1 MNVSLKHTLNLKLKK
16 VRHFF
21 GNHEFTIMP
30 WINNKHM
37 SSLFLFSFSL
47 CSGVAVDRHWTVLH
61 EHQPW
66 GLYWICQ
73 VSYSFPVTIQNIDAD
88 VGIYFTYSWVHVP
101 FEVKPRCFVP
111 MCVVCVA
118 LSRGSTKWTRRRQL
132 ATRYFDH
139 KRTDVFTVKLFL
151 LFPWLQHGA
160 VTLLKSARTHSIHPP
175 EMWHLSFMQPP
186 PFFFSFFPPRL
197 CSGST

>member
-88 VGIYFTYSWVHVP
+88 VGIYLTYSSVHVP
-101 FEVKPRCFVP
+101 LEVKPYCFVP
-111 MCVVCVA
+111 MCVVCSAQQRINQMNKKKTAGNQV
-118 LSRGSTKWTRRRQL
+118 LWSQMHRRVHSKTVSVISLVTARSC
-132 ATRYFDH
+132 D
-139 KRTDVFTVKLFL
+139 FT
-151 LFPWLQHGA
+151 
-160 VTLLKSARTHSIHPP
+160 
-175 EMWHLSFMQPP
+175 
-186 PFFFSFFPPRL
+186 
-197 CSGST
+197 